1 MKSEHLIIIKYNQE
15 TNETSICIDMAVKE
29 LDDIAQIDMYKNAID
44 CLTIDYNQ
52 LMDKVYKS
60 KPRHYMGGMF
70 SAS

>member
-15 TNETSICIDMAVKE
+15 TNETNICIDMAIEE
-29 LDDIAQIDMYKNAID
+29 LDDIAQIDMYKDAID
-44 CLTIDYNQ
+44 CLTIDYNK
-52 LMDKVYKS
+52 LMDKVYKA